1 MTKDAGVSD
10 DARSKTW
17 TVLALLR
24 WTTGHF
30 NDHGIPTP
38 RLDAEVLLAHVLGV
52 RRLDLYLKFE
62 QPVMSAERAQYR
74 ELISRRV
81 SERVPVSILV
91 GEKEFWS
98 RSFRVTSD
106 VLTPR
111 PDTETLVEAALD
123 RMVDSDRPY
132 RVLEIGTGSGAIAL
146 SLALERPSAQITAT
160 DVSPEALQIAQENA
174 EELQVGDSV
183 VFLEG
188 SLFEPVSE
196 PLFDLIVSNPPYV
209 AEKDSAKLPA
219 ELKHEPA
226 VALFG
231 GMDGYRV
238 LKPLAAEVAARLS
251 PGGWVLLEMDP
262 AQVETVA
269 QWLADS
275 GLSEVETLR
284 DLAGRERVVVAR
296 RPDPL
301 AVQQEEE
308 PNALESQSANRGDSQ
323 EDVP

>member
-1 MTKDAGVSD
+1 MTKDSGVSD
-10 DARSKTW
+10 DPRSKTW
-17 TVLALLR
+17 TVLDLLR

-30 NDHGIPTP
+30 KDHGIESP
-38 RLDAEVLLAHVLGV
+38 RLDAEVLLAHVLEV

-74 ELISRRV
+74 EIIQRRV

-98 RSFRVTSD
+98 RNFRVTSD

-111 PDTETLVEAALD
+111 PDTETLVEAALE
-123 RMVDSDRPY
+123 RMPDTGRAY
-132 RVLEIGTGSGAIAL
+132 RVLELGTGSGAIAL

-160 DVSPEALQIAQENA
+160 DISAEALQISKENA

-188 SLFEPVSE
+188 SLFEPVSG
-196 PLFDLIVSNPPYV
+196 PLFDLIVSNPPYL
-209 AEKDSAKLPA
+209 AEKDAAQLPA
-219 ELKHEPA
+219 ELKHEPE

-231 GMDGYRV
+231 GADGYQV
-238 LKPLAAEVAARLS
+238 LRPLAAEVAERLS

-275 GLSEVETLR
+275 GLEEVEPVR
-284 DLAGRERVVVAR
+284 DLAGRERVLVAR
-296 RPDPL
+296 RPGTSASDT
-301 AVQQEEE
+301 EEE
-308 PNALESQSANRGDSQ
+308 RTALERGSGNRGDSK
-323 EDVP
+323 ERSP